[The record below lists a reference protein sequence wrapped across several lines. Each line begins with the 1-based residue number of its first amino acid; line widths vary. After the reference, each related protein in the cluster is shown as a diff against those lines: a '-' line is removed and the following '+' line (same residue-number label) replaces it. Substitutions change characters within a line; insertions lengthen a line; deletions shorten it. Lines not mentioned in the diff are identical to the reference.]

1 MKTIGIL
8 ALIIT
13 IMFGVLIFW
22 EWHKERCKNKTANS
36 YLSGDFSALPD
47 SLTHLYLNGV
57 SSNIT
62 GSIDSL
68 PNLKFIIHKEVTF
81 ERGAYVLTLSCAG
94 TELVYANEDH
104 IALIDSIPSK
114 INELIELIKIQS
126 KEQSEQRA
134 KMEIINRNIQM
145 IKAELNKNL

>member
-8 ALIIT
+8 TLILII
-13 IMFGVLIFW
+13 MLG
-22 EWHKERCKNKTANS
+22 CKSKTNKVC
-36 YLSGDFSALPD
+36 LSGDLSALPD
-47 SLTHLYLNGV
+47 LK
-57 SSNIT
+57 SS
-62 GSIDSL
+62 
-68 PNLKFIIHKEVTF
+68 IHKEVTF
-81 ERGAYVLTLSCAG
+81 ERGVILKNYITNSNFINENSLLLMNNSFSELPRLNTYVLTLSFAG

-114 INELIELIKIQS
+114 INELIELIKIQP